1 MRVHKARL
9 DERHVSKP
17 GSKGIVVA
25 WSMLLIALV
34 LIGIAKLL
42 L

>member
-1 MRVHKARL
+1 MI
-9 DERHVSKP
+9 KP
-17 GSKGIVVA
+17 GYEGIVVA

-42 L
+42 F